1 MGGFLMQTNQHTS
14 MSGNTRIRRMI
25 AVGVFVALAYI
36 CCVLFHFKAAF
47 LSFDLKDAVM
57 TIGAM
62 FFGPLA
68 GLIMALLTCLIEF
81 VTISSTG
88 LYGLIM
94 NLLSSITFVCIG
106 SLVYSKRRNMSGA
119 FVGMVSAT
127 IVMVAVMM
135 GANLL
140 ITPYY
145 MGATRAQ
152 VASYI
157 PTLLLPFNLTKGIFN
172 SALVFLLYKPV
183 SQALKASGFVKN
195 GMASTAAVPVS
206 KEVRKKR
213 SMLVMSIALVVAVL
227 TLLYFFLSLQGS
239 FSVL

>member
-1 MGGFLMQTNQHTS
+1 MQTKS
-14 MSGNTRIRRMI
+14 NTRIRRMI

-68 GLIMALLTCLIEF
+68 GLITVLLTCLIEF

-88 LYGLIM
+88 VYGLIM
-94 NLLSSITFVCIG
+94 NLISSITFVCIG
-106 SLVYSKRRNMSGA
+106 SLVYSKKRTMGGA
-119 FVGMVSAT
+119 LIGMVSAT
-127 IVMVAVMM
+127 LIMLAVMM
-135 GANLL
+135 GTNLL
-140 ITPYY
+140 ITPHY
-145 MGATRAQ
+145 MGASTAD
-152 VASYI
+152 VAAYI
-157 PTLLLPFNLTKGIFN
+157 PTLLLPFNLTKGVFN
-172 SALVFLLYKPV
+172 SAVVFLLYKPV

-195 GMASTAAVPVS
+195 GMATTATTPVS
-206 KEVRKKR
+206 KEERKKR
-213 SMLVMSIALVVAVL
+213 SMLVTGIALLVVIV

-239 FSVL
+239 FTVL

>member
-1 MGGFLMQTNQHTS
+1 MQTNQHTS
-14 MSGNTRIRRMI
+14 MSSNTRIRRMI

-88 LYGLIM
+88 VYGLIM

-157 PTLLLPFNLTKGIFN
+157 PTLLFPFNLTKGIFN
-172 SALVFLLYKPV
+172 SAVVFLLYKPV

-195 GMASTAAVPVS
+195 GVASTTVAVS

-213 SMLVMSIALVVAVL
+213 SMLVMGIALVVVVL

-239 FSVL
+239 FSIL